1 LEHFWYALP
10 QEDFEN
16 KWEAIGW
23 PYRISKQVEA
33 TEQYLK
39 EEEERFYKIQLNDEY
54 TLQDKIETLTAQVVQ
69 MAKQKDFSKTHEIAV
84 DMRRLWKSMKEAQ
97 EQGQLLNQ
105 RQKLF
110 NTPVVPFDQLTKLI
124 KEFEPYKTLW
134 ITASD
139 WLRAYEMWM
148 DNPLVNVDGE
158 AIERMVADMYK
169 TMLKSIRVFAEI
181 EAVQQVAIEVKNQI
195 EEFKP
200 LIPLLLSL
208 RNPGMRQR
216 HWEDFKNETGT

>member
-84 DMRRLWKSMKEAQ
+84 DMRRLWKSMERGARAGSAV
-97 EQGQLLNQ
+97 ESA
-105 RQKLF
+105 
-110 NTPVVPFDQLTKLI
+110 TK
-124 KEFEPYKTLW
+124 T
-134 ITASD
+134 
-139 WLRAYEMWM
+139 
-148 DNPLVNVDGE
+148 
-158 AIERMVADMYK
+158 
-169 TMLKSIRVFAEI
+169 
-181 EAVQQVAIEVKNQI
+181 VQHSGGA
-195 EEFKP
+195 F
-200 LIPLLLSL
+200 
-208 RNPGMRQR
+208 
-216 HWEDFKNETGT
+216 